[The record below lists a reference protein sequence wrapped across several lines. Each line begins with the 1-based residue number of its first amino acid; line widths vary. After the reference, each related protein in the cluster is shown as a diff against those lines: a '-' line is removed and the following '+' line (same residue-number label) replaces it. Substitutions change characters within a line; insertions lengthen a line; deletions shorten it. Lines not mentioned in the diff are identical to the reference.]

1 MKPTLIT
8 LIQFARLNNLMSLS
22 FDNVYD
28 YYVSTVKH
36 GAEGCGCILPAKV
49 SYDIAMNVPNE
60 LPF

>member
-8 LIQFARLNNLMSLS
+8 LIQFARLNDLTSLS
-22 FDNVYD
+22 FNDVYD

-36 GAEGCGCILPAKV
+36 GAEGCGCILP
-49 SYDIAMNVPNE
+49 SSNNYTISSDD